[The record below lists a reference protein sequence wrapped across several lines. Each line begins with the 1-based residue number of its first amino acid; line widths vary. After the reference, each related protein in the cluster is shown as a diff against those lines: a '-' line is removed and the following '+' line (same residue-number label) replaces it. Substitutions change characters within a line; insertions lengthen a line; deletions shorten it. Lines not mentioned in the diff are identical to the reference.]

1 MKAIKTDKD
10 ILDKIENNEIV
21 NVDSISSDDLFKII
35 KDIEPYKGL
44 DISNIEGIDKIIIT
58 PVSCL
63 DGPQDSLIIKKDEYP
78 QFDDLLSKLIIDDD
92 SYCTSYIII
101 ELYKGT
107 KLIVKG
113 YLYDLDSIEEEKMLE
128 AINQA
133 KEWLKQK
140 QKL

>member
-1 MKAIKTDKD
+1 MKIDKD
-10 ILDKIENNEIV
+10 ILDKIKDSISINI
-21 NVDSISSDDLFKII
+21 DSISSEELLEII
-35 KDIEPYKGL
+35 KYIESEKVL
-44 DISNIEGIDKIIIT
+44 DNSNIEGIDKIIIT

-63 DGPQDSLIIKKDEYP
+63 NGPKESLIIKKDEYP
-78 QFDDLLSKLIIDDD
+78 QFDDLLSKLIIDED
-92 SYCTSYIII
+92 SYCTSYTII

>member
-21 NVDSISSDDLFKII
+21 NVDSISSDDLFKIT

-44 DISNIEGIDKIIIT
+44 DIPNIKETDKIVIT

-63 DGPQDSLIIKKDEYP
+63 YGPQDSLIIKRDEYP
-78 QFDDLLSKLIIDDD
+78 QFDDLVSKLKINNGHHRTGYTIIK
-92 SYCTSYIII
+92 
-101 ELYKGT
+101 LYKGT
-107 KLIVKG
+107 KLIIRG
-113 YLYDLDSIEEEKMLE
+113 YLYDVSKIKEMLE

-133 KEWLKQK
+133 KE
-140 QKL
+140 

>member
-1 MKAIKTDKD
+1 MKIDKD
-10 ILDKIENNEIV
+10 ILDKIKDSISINI
-21 NVDSISSDDLFKII
+21 DSISSEELLEII
-35 KDIEPYKGL
+35 KYIESEKVL
-44 DISNIEGIDKIIIT
+44 DISNIEGVDKIVIT

-78 QFDDLLSKLIIDDD
+78 QFDDLLSKLIIDED
-92 SYCTSYIII
+92 SYCTSYTII

-107 KLIVKG
+107 ELIVKG
-113 YLYDLDSIEEEKMLE
+113 YLYDIGSIEEEKMLE
-128 AINQA
+128 TINQA

>member
-1 MKAIKTDKD
+1 MKIDKD
-10 ILDKIENNEIV
+10 ILDKIKDSISINI
-21 NVDSISSDDLFKII
+21 DSISSEELLEII
-35 KDIEPYKGL
+35 KYIESEKVL
-44 DISNIEGIDKIIIT
+44 DISNIEGVDKIVIT

-78 QFDDLLSKLIIDDD
+78 QFDDLLSKLIIDED
-92 SYCTSYIII
+92 SYCTSYTII

-107 KLIVKG
+107 ERIVEG
-113 YLYDLDSIEEEKMLE
+113 YLYDVSKIKEMWE

>member
-1 MKAIKTDKD
+1 MKIDKD
-10 ILDKIENNEIV
+10 ILDKIKDSISINI
-21 NVDSISSDDLFKII
+21 DSISSEELLEII
-35 KDIEPYKGL
+35 KYIESEKVL
-44 DISNIEGIDKIIIT
+44 DISNIEGVDKIVIT

-92 SYCTSYIII
+92 SFCTSYTII

-107 KLIVKG
+107 DRIVEG
-113 YLYDLDSIEEEKMLE
+113 CLYDLDSTEEEKMLK

>member
-35 KDIEPYKGL
+35 KDIKPYKGL
-44 DISNIEGIDKIIIT
+44 DIPNIKETDKMVIT

-63 DGPQDSLIIKKDEYP
+63 YGPQDSLIIKKDEYP
-78 QFDDLLSKLIIDDD
+78 QFDDLLSKLIINDN

-107 KLIVKG
+107 KLIVEG
-113 YLYDLDSIEEEKMLE
+113 YLYNLDSTEEEKMWE

>member
-1 MKAIKTDKD
+1 MKTDKD
-10 ILDKIENNEIV
+10 ILNKIKDSISINI
-21 NVDSISSDDLFKII
+21 DSISSEELLEII
-35 KDIEPYKGL
+35 KYIESEKVL
-44 DISNIEGIDKIIIT
+44 DISNIEGVDKIVIT

-78 QFDDLLSKLIIDDD
+78 QFDDLLSKLIIDED
-92 SYCTSYIII
+92 SYCTSYTII

-107 KLIVKG
+107 ERIVEG

-133 KEWLKQK
+133 KEWFK

>member
-1 MKAIKTDKD
+1 MKTDKD
-10 ILDKIENNEIV
+10 ILDKIKDSISINI
-21 NVDSISSDDLFKII
+21 DSISSEELLEII
-35 KDIEPYKGL
+35 KYIESEKVL
-44 DISNIEGIDKIIIT
+44 DISNIEGVDKIVIT

-63 DGPQDSLIIKKDEYP
+63 NGPKESLIIKKDEYP

-92 SYCTSYIII
+92 SNCTSYTII

-107 KLIVKG
+107 ERIVEG

-133 KEWLKQK
+133 KEWLKQNK
-140 QKL
+140 SYD

>member
-1 MKAIKTDKD
+1 MKTDKD
-10 ILDKIENNEIV
+10 ILDKIKDSISINI
-21 NVDSISSDDLFKII
+21 DSISSEELLEII
-35 KDIEPYKGL
+35 KYIESEKVL
-44 DISNIEGIDKIIIT
+44 DISNIEGVDKIVIT

-63 DGPQDSLIIKKDEYP
+63 NGPKESLIIKKDEYP

-92 SYCTSYIII
+92 SFCTSYTII

-107 KLIVKG
+107 ERIVEG
-113 YLYDLDSIEEEKMLE
+113 YLYDLDSTEEEKMLE

-133 KEWLKQK
+133 KEWFKQK

>member
-1 MKAIKTDKD
+1 MKTDKD
-10 ILDKIENNEIV
+10 ILDKIKDSISINI
-21 NVDSISSDDLFKII
+21 DSISSEELLEII
-35 KDIEPYKGL
+35 KYIESEKVL
-44 DISNIEGIDKIIIT
+44 DISNIEGVDKIVIT

-63 DGPQDSLIIKKDEYP
+63 NGPKESLIIKKDEYP

-92 SYCTSYIII
+92 SYCTSYTII

-107 KLIVKG
+107 ERIVEG

-133 KEWLKQK
+133 KEWFKQK

>member
-63 DGPQDSLIIKKDEYP
+63 DGPQDSLII
-78 QFDDLLSKLIIDDD
+78 LNSATL
-92 SYCTSYIII
+92 
-101 ELYKGT
+101 
-107 KLIVKG
+107 
-113 YLYDLDSIEEEKMLE
+113 
-128 AINQA
+128 
-133 KEWLKQK
+133 
-140 QKL
+140 

>member
-78 QFDDLLSKLIIDDD
+78 QFDVLMSKLKINNP
-92 SYCTSYIII
+92 
-101 ELYKGT
+101 T
-107 KLIVKG
+107 KNFYEFKTEDFEVEG
-113 YLYDLDSIEEEKMLE
+113 YDYNHDINLGKIPV
-128 AINQA
+128 AI
-133 KEWLKQK
+133 
-140 QKL
+140 

>member
-1 MKAIKTDKD
+1 MKTDKD
-10 ILDKIENNEIV
+10 ILDKIKDSISINI
-21 NVDSISSDDLFKII
+21 DSISSEELLEII
-35 KDIEPYKGL
+35 KYIESEKVL
-44 DISNIEGIDKIIIT
+44 DISNIEGVDKIVIT

-63 DGPQDSLIIKKDEYP
+63 YGPQDSLIIKKDEYP

-92 SYCTSYIII
+92 SFCTSYTII

-107 KLIVKG
+107 ERIVEG
-113 YLYDLDSIEEEKMLE
+113 YLYDLDSTEEEKMLE

-133 KEWLKQK
+133 KEWFKQK

>member
-1 MKAIKTDKD
+1 MKTDKD
-10 ILDKIENNEIV
+10 ILDKIKDSISINI
-21 NVDSISSDDLFKII
+21 DSISSEELLEII
-35 KDIEPYKGL
+35 KYIESEKVL
-44 DISNIEGIDKIIIT
+44 DISNIEGVDKIVIT

-63 DGPQDSLIIKKDEYP
+63 NGPKESLIIKKDEYP

-92 SYCTSYIII
+92 SYCKSYIII

>member
-21 NVDSISSDDLFKII
+21 NVDSISSNDLFKII

-78 QFDDLLSKLIIDDD
+78 QFDVLMSKLKINNRHL
-92 SYCTSYIII
+92 CTSYTIIK
-101 ELYKGT
+101 LYKGT
-107 KLIVKG
+107 KLIIRG
-113 YLYDLDSIEEEKMLE
+113 YLYDISKIKEMWD

-133 KEWLKQK
+133 KEWFKKK

>member
-1 MKAIKTDKD
+1 MKIDKD
-10 ILDKIENNEIV
+10 ILDKTENNEII
-21 NVDSISSDDLFKII
+21 NVDSIFSDDLFKIT

-44 DISNIEGIDKIIIT
+44 DIPNIKDTDKIVIT

-63 DGPQDSLIIKKDEYP
+63 NGPQDSLIVKKDEYP
-78 QFDDLLSKLIIDDD
+78 QFDDLMSKLKINNRHH
-92 SYCTSYIII
+92 CTSYTIIK
-101 ELYKGT
+101 LYKGT
-107 KLIVKG
+107 KLIIRG
-113 YLYDLDSIEEEKMLE
+113 YLYDISKIKEMWE

>member
-1 MKAIKTDKD
+1 MKTDKD
-10 ILDKIENNEIV
+10 ILDKIKDSISINI
-21 NVDSISSDDLFKII
+21 DSISSEELLEII
-35 KDIEPYKGL
+35 KYIESEKVL
-44 DISNIEGIDKIIIT
+44 DISNIEGVDKIVIT

-63 DGPQDSLIIKKDEYP
+63 NGLKESLIIKKDEYP

-133 KEWLKQK
+133 KEWLKQNK
-140 QKL
+140 SYD

>member
-1 MKAIKTDKD
+1 MKTDKD
-10 ILDKIENNEIV
+10 ILDKIKDSISINI
-21 NVDSISSDDLFKII
+21 DSISSDDLFKII

-44 DISNIEGIDKIIIT
+44 DIPNIKETDKIVIT

-63 DGPQDSLIIKKDEYP
+63 YGPQDSLIIKKDEYP

-92 SYCTSYIII
+92 SFCTSYTII

-107 KLIVKG
+107 ERIVEG
-113 YLYDLDSIEEEKMLE
+113 CLYDLDSTEEEKMLK

>member
-1 MKAIKTDKD
+1 MKTDKD
-10 ILDKIENNEIV
+10 ILNKIKDSISINI
-21 NVDSISSDDLFKII
+21 DSISSEELLEII
-35 KDIEPYKGL
+35 KYIESEKVL
-44 DISNIEGIDKIIIT
+44 DISNIEGVDKIVIT

-78 QFDDLLSKLIIDDD
+78 QFDDLLSKLIIDED
-92 SYCTSYIII
+92 SYCTSYTII

-107 KLIVKG
+107 ERIVEG

-133 KEWLKQK
+133 KEWFKQK

>member
-1 MKAIKTDKD
+1 MKTEKD
-10 ILDKIENNEIV
+10 ILDKIKDSISINI
-21 NVDSISSDDLFKII
+21 DSISSEELLEII
-35 KDIEPYKGL
+35 KYIESEKVL
-44 DISNIEGIDKIIIT
+44 DISNIEGVDKIVIT

-63 DGPQDSLIIKKDEYP
+63 NGPKESLIIKKDEYP
-78 QFDDLLSKLIIDDD
+78 QFDDLLSKLIIDED
-92 SYCTSYIII
+92 SYCTSYTII

-133 KEWLKQK
+133 EEWFKQK

>member
-1 MKAIKTDKD
+1 MKTDKD
-10 ILDKIENNEIV
+10 ILDKIKDSISINI
-21 NVDSISSDDLFKII
+21 DSISSEELLEII
-35 KDIEPYKGL
+35 KYIESEKVL
-44 DISNIEGIDKIIIT
+44 DISNIEGVDKIVIT

-63 DGPQDSLIIKKDEYP
+63 NGPKESLIIKKDEYP

-92 SYCTSYIII
+92 SFCTSYTII

-107 KLIVKG
+107 ERIVEG
-113 YLYDLDSIEEEKMLE
+113 CLYDLDSTEEEKMLE

>member
-1 MKAIKTDKD
+1 MKIDKD
-10 ILDKIENNEIV
+10 ILDKIKDSISINI
-21 NVDSISSDDLFKII
+21 DSISSEELLEII
-35 KDIEPYKGL
+35 KYIESEKVL
-44 DISNIEGIDKIIIT
+44 DISNIEGVDKIVIT

-63 DGPQDSLIIKKDEYP
+63 YGPQDSLIIKKDEYP

-92 SYCTSYIII
+92 SFCTSYTII

-107 KLIVKG
+107 ERIVEG
-113 YLYDLDSIEEEKMLE
+113 CLYDLDSIEEEKMLE

>member
-1 MKAIKTDKD
+1 MKTDKD
-10 ILDKIENNEIV
+10 ILDKIKDSISINI
-21 NVDSISSDDLFKII
+21 DSISSEELLEII
-35 KDIEPYKGL
+35 KYIESEKVL
-44 DISNIEGIDKIIIT
+44 DISNIEGVDKIVIT

-63 DGPQDSLIIKKDEYP
+63 NGPKESLIIKKDEYP
-78 QFDDLLSKLIIDDD
+78 QFDDLLSKLIIDED
-92 SYCTSYIII
+92 SYCTSYTII

-133 KEWLKQK
+133 KEWFKKK

>member
-1 MKAIKTDKD
+1 MKTDKD
-10 ILDKIENNEIV
+10 ILDKIKDSISINI
-21 NVDSISSDDLFKII
+21 DSISSEELLEVIKYIESEKI
-35 KDIEPYKGL
+35 L
-44 DISNIEGIDKIIIT
+44 DISNIEGVNKIVIT

-63 DGPQDSLIIKKDEYP
+63 YGPQDSLIIKKDEYP

-92 SYCTSYIII
+92 SFCTSYTII

-107 KLIVKG
+107 ERIVEG
-113 YLYDLDSIEEEKMLE
+113 CLYDLDSTEEEKMLE

-133 KEWLKQK
+133 REWLKQK

>member
-1 MKAIKTDKD
+1 MKTDKD
-10 ILDKIENNEIV
+10 ILDKIKDSISINI
-21 NVDSISSDDLFKII
+21 DSISSEELLEII
-35 KDIEPYKGL
+35 KYIESEKVL
-44 DISNIEGIDKIIIT
+44 DISNIEGVDKIVIT

-63 DGPQDSLIIKKDEYP
+63 NGPKESLIIKKDEYP

>member
-1 MKAIKTDKD
+1 MKIDKD
-10 ILDKIENNEIV
+10 ILDKIENNEV
-21 NVDSISSDDLFKII
+21 I
-35 KDIEPYKGL
+35 KNIKSYKGL
-44 DISNIEGIDKIIIT
+44 YIPDIKDTDKIIIT

-78 QFDDLLSKLIIDDD
+78 QFDDLLSKLIIDKD
-92 SYCTSYIII
+92 SYCTSYTIIK
-101 ELYKGT
+101 LYKGT
-107 KLIVKG
+107 RLIIRG
-113 YLYDLDSIEEEKMLE
+113 YLYDVNKIKEMWE